1 MDSQQDEKLLIK
13 NALEGDQIAMAT
25 LVESHSARI
34 YSLAIKMLQNEE
46 DAEDVLQETFI
57 IMIKKLNTFSG
68 KSSLY
73 TWLYRIAT
81 NLALGKLRS
90 KKLVNPDED
99 IDQLSDANYLGKD
112 IRNWVNP
119 MEKEQDQSMMK
130 SCLEQAI
137 SKLPDSYRHV
147 FMARDIEKFSTR
159 KTAELLG
166 ITEANVKVRLMR
178 ARLYMR
184 DRLAENMK
192 CVEVI
197 PVK

>member
-1 MDSQQDEKLLIK
+1 MSNQLDEKILIK
-13 NALEGDQIAMAT
+13 NAVNGDQNAMAI
-25 LVESHSARI
+25 LVESHSAPI

-46 DAEDVLQETFI
+46 DAEDILQETFI

-81 NLALGKLRS
+81 NLTLGKLRS
-90 KKLVNPDED
+90 KTIVNQDSD
-99 IDQLSDANYLGKD
+99 INNLSESSYLGKD
-112 IRNWVNP
+112 IRKWINP
-119 MEKEQDQSMMK
+119 IEEEQDQSLMK

-137 SKLPDSYRHV
+137 SKLPESYRSV
-147 FMARDIEKFSTR
+147 FIMRDVEKNSTR
-159 KTAELLG
+159 QTAEILG
-166 ITEANVKVRLMR
+166 LSEANVKVRLMR

-192 CVEVI
+192 CVDVI
-197 PVK
+197 PS

>member
-1 MDSQQDEKLLIK
+1 MSNQLDEKILIK
-13 NALEGDQIAMAT
+13 NAVNGDQNAMAI
-25 LVESHSARI
+25 LVESHSAPI

-46 DAEDVLQETFI
+46 DAEDILQETFI

-81 NLALGKLRS
+81 NLTLGKLRS
-90 KKLVNPDED
+90 KTIVNQDSD
-99 IDQLSDANYLGKD
+99 INNLSESSYLGKD
-112 IRNWVNP
+112 ILKWINP
-119 MEKEQDQSMMK
+119 IEEEQDQSLMK

-137 SKLPDSYRHV
+137 SKLPESYRSV
-147 FMARDIEKFSTR
+147 FIMRDVEKNSTR
-159 KTAELLG
+159 QTAEILG
-166 ITEANVKVRLMR
+166 LSEANVKVRLMR

-192 CVEVI
+192 CVDVI
-197 PVK
+197 PS

>member
-1 MDSQQDEKLLIK
+1 MSNQLDEKILIK
-13 NALEGDQIAMAT
+13 NAVNGDQNAMAI
-25 LVESHSARI
+25 LVESHSAPI

-46 DAEDVLQETFI
+46 DAEDILQETLI

-81 NLALGKLRS
+81 NLTLGKLRS
-90 KKLVNPDED
+90 KTIVNQDSD
-99 IDQLSDANYLGKD
+99 INNLSESSYLGKD
-112 IRNWVNP
+112 IRKWINP
-119 MEKEQDQSMMK
+119 IEEEQDQSLMK

-137 SKLPDSYRHV
+137 SKLPESYRSV
-147 FMARDIEKFSTR
+147 FIMRDVEKNSTR
-159 KTAELLG
+159 QTAEILG
-166 ITEANVKVRLMR
+166 LSEANVKVRLMR

-192 CVEVI
+192 CVDVI
-197 PVK
+197 PS

>member
-1 MDSQQDEKLLIK
+1 MVNQLDEKTLIE
-13 NALEGDQIAMAT
+13 NAVNGDQSAMAT
-25 LVESHSARI
+25 LVDSHSARI
-34 YSLAIKMLQNEE
+34 YSLAIKLLQNEE

-57 IMIKKLNTFSG
+57 IMLKKLNTFSG

-90 KKLVNPDED
+90 KQIVNPNED
-99 IDQLSDANYLGKD
+99 INNLSESSYLGKD
-112 IRNWVNP
+112 IRKWVNP
-119 MEKEQDQSMMK
+119 VEKDQDQSIMK
-130 SCLEQAI
+130 SCLEKAI
-137 SKLPDSYRHV
+137 SKLPDSYRSV
-147 FMARDIEKFSTR
+147 FIMRDVENNSTR
-159 KTAELLG
+159 QTAEILG
-166 ITEANVKVRLMR
+166 LSEANVKVRLMR

-197 PVK
+197 TT

>member
-1 MDSQQDEKLLIK
+1 MVNQLDEKTLIE
-13 NALEGDQIAMAT
+13 NAVNGDQSAMAT
-25 LVESHSARI
+25 LVDSHSARI
-34 YSLAIKMLQNEE
+34 YSLAIKLLQNEE

-57 IMIKKLNTFSG
+57 IMLKKLNTFSG

-90 KKLVNPDED
+90 KQIVNPNED
-99 IDQLSDANYLGKD
+99 INNLSESSYLGKD
-112 IRNWVNP
+112 IRKWVNP
-119 MEKEQDQSMMK
+119 VEKDQDQSIMK
-130 SCLEQAI
+130 SCLEKAI
-137 SKLPDSYRHV
+137 SKLPDSYRSV
-147 FMARDIEKFSTR
+147 FIMRDVEKNSTR
-159 KTAELLG
+159 QTAEILG
-166 ITEANVKVRLMR
+166 LSEANVKVRLMR

-197 PVK
+197 TT

>member
-1 MDSQQDEKLLIK
+1 MSNQLDEKILIK
-13 NALEGDQIAMAT
+13 NAVNGDQNAMAI
-25 LVESHSARI
+25 LVESHSAPI

-46 DAEDVLQETFI
+46 DAEDILQETFI

-81 NLALGKLRS
+81 NLTLGKLRS
-90 KKLVNPDED
+90 KTIVNQDSD
-99 IDQLSDANYLGKD
+99 INNLSESSYLGKD
-112 IRNWVNP
+112 IRKWINP
-119 MEKEQDQSMMK
+119 MEEEQDQSLMK

-137 SKLPDSYRHV
+137 SKLPESYRSV
-147 FMARDIEKFSTR
+147 FIMRDVEKNSTR
-159 KTAELLG
+159 QTAEILG
-166 ITEANVKVRLMR
+166 LSEANVKVRLMR

-192 CVEVI
+192 CVDVI
-197 PVK
+197 PS

>member
-13 NALEGDQIAMAT
+13 NALEGDQNAMAT